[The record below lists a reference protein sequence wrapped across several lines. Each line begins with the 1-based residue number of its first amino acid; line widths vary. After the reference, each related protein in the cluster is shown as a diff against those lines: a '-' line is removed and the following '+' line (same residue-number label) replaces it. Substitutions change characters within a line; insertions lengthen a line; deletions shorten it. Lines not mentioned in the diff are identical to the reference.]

1 MFHRRS
7 LIWRLAATALGLV
20 VASAAR
26 AGEGDATIELLP
38 PLESVTPLD
47 PGSTIPPEG
56 SSPAPLDDGYLW
68 EQTPVTPVDP
78 GAANAELLSEPIESV
93 DGAIVSLDGIGSA
106 VAPVPRPTV
115 LATPIGYDT
124 ATGASSWII
133 GHDDRFGMV
142 SFESFP
148 TLPQPGARLSS
159 SPSPPPVRRV
169 VARGLVTGVG
179 IHLLDGPVQTDMPP
193 RLYDFSI
200 GYQLRHW
207 VWQNLGFDVAVREG
221 AYSDFETS
229 ARDGVRFPSHAV
241 AFLRTTPASQWI
253 LGVDVLD
260 RDDISLLPVF
270 GALWQPYDNLRLDL
284 AFPRPSAAVRLGEQ
298 DEWLY
303 IRGQLGGGTW
313 AIERAATQGPDN
325 ATYRDLRLLL
335 GVERRDH
342 DGTAWRCELGYV
354 FARELTYRSGVGDFE
369 LEDAAMISFTNA
381 Y

>member
-1 MFHRRS
+1 MMLRRNS
-7 LIWRLAATALGLV
+7 SWWLAALV
-20 VASAAR
+20 TCCVAPVNLR
-26 AGEGDATIELLP
+26 ADDDTTIELLP
-38 PLESVTPLD
+38 PLETTAPYEPGSAVPLD
-47 PGSTIPPEG
+47 GTTLV
-56 SSPAPLDDGYLW
+56 PLDEGYLW
-68 EQTPVTPVDP
+68 EPAPNSPVDP
-78 GAANAELLSEPIESV
+78 GAASPEILSEPV
-93 DGAIVSLDGIGSA
+93 DFDDGEIVSLDGTE
-106 VAPVPRPTV
+106 VAHVPRPTV

-124 ATGASSWII
+124 ATGASTWII

-148 TLPQPGARLSS
+148 TLPQPGARLSG

-169 VARGLVTGVG
+169 VARGLVTGFG

-193 RLYDFSI
+193 RLFDFSI
-200 GYQLRHW
+200 GYQIRHW
-207 VWQNLGFDVAVREG
+207 VWQNLGFDVAVRVG

-229 ARDGVRFPSHAV
+229 ARDGVRYPSHAV
-241 AFLRTTPASQWI
+241 AFLRATPASQWI

-284 AFPRPSAAVRLGEQ
+284 AFPRPSAALRLGEE
-298 DEWLY
+298 DAWIY

-313 AIERAATQGPDN
+313 AIERAATQAADN

-335 GVERRDH
+335 GVENRDY
-342 DGTAWRCELGYV
+342 DGTAWRFEVGYV

-369 LEDAAMISFTNA
+369 LEDAAMISFTNE